1 MTSIVIQP
9 TIKSNQTLNIS
20 ITYPKE
26 SLLIEEVINKDR
38 RAQKLL
44 YEQYAPKMLSVCR
57 QYVNDFHIAEDI
69 LLQGFMKVFQN
80 IQHFQ
85 HEGSFEG
92 WIRKIMV
99 RECLSYLRQK
109 KELEFTDDETQF
121 QTLDTTDYSLQEDL
135 QKLIDELPK
144 GCKYVFV
151 LYAIEGY
158 KHQEIAEMLQI
169 SEGTSKS
176 QYSYAKKYLQKKLEN
191 NR

>member
-1 MTSIVIQP
+1 MTSINLEP
-9 TIKSNQTLNIS
+9 FIKNTHSLNTS
-20 ITYPKE
+20 ILFSTE
-26 SLLIEEVINKDR
+26 IVLIREVIGKNR
-38 RAQKLL
+38 RAQKQL

-121 QTLDTTDYSLQEDL
+121 QTLDTTDYSLQNDL

-144 GCKYVFV
+144 GCKYVFI

-176 QYSYAKKYLQKKLEN
+176 QYSYAKKYLQKKIEN